1 MKTRRQLFCFLLT
14 IVMLFS
20 LTTPALAGE
29 LTTEETLEDYAYA
42 AMKRYIGINGL
53 GRELNMTQPIRIS
66 NRSDDAWTVFLFDG
80 VNCVGKMTVARV
92 NGSFT
97 SSFCAGSYDA
107 VEPLVARNMPFAL
120 TVKDRSLLLLGENTS
135 ATLEGPT
142 VLLSAAETKALLSSA
157 QSQTASLRKV
167 TLTEAEMAAKSTGY
181 MLDVPF
187 VAIGYSPDTGE
198 GICWAAAMASI
209 IRCRT
214 GMYSYL
220 TAVGLYNV
228 LSNTYDSAITNPHAN
243 AIWLSRCLDLYNL
256 SYSTYGAGTTYDG
269 VKNIIENQRRP
280 IYAGLRAT
288 LSVAHAVVIAGFTS
302 GYGYDYYILVDSNLD
317 EVEDFDTDTPT
328 GIIHVEVTNRS
339 ATSFTYPAGDFTYT
353 SWFRRIH

>member
-1 MKTRRQLFCFLLT
+1 MKTRKQLFCFLLT

-53 GRELNMTQPIRIS
+53 GRELNMTQPIHIS

-92 NGSFT
+92 NGVFT
-97 SSFCAGSYDA
+97 SSFCVGSYDA

-167 TLTEAEMAAKSTGY
+167 TLTEAEMAAKSASCALTV
-181 MLDVPF
+181 DF
-187 VAIGYSPDTGE
+187 VANKPHPDMAGHHL
-198 GICWAAAMASI
+198 CWAASAASI
-209 IRCRT
+209 IRYWNSSYPNLQTLTIYNRMCTLYGTSAGYPYGTTTWINRVFSA
-214 GMYSYL
+214 YS
-220 TAVGLYNV
+220 V
-228 LSNTYDSAITNPHAN
+228 SMTYVSHGTN
-243 AIWLSRCLDLYNL
+243 
-256 SYSTYGAGTTYDG
+256 YST
-269 VKNIIENQRRP
+269 VKNIIENRSRP
-280 IYAGLRAT
+280 I
-288 LSVAHAVVIAGFTS
+288 VASLIGEDGGHNIIISGFTS
-302 GYGYDYYILVDSNLD
+302 GYGHYYYVIVDSNNTAI
-317 EVEDFDTDTPT
+317 VTA
-328 GIIHVEVTNRS
+328 EVTNTS
-339 ATSFTYPAGDFTYT
+339 ANTFTYPAGNKTYT
-353 SWFRRIH
+353 NWQYYYY